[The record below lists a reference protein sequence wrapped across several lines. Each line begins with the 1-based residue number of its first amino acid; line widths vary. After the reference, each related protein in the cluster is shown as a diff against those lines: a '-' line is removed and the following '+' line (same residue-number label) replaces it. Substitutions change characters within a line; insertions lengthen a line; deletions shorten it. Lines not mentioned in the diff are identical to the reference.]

1 VVGRV
6 ANALVGTVIVALT
19 APGSARGL
27 VAYLDGSATV

>member
-19 APGSARGL
+19 APGSARL

>member
-27 VAYLDGSATV
+27 GAYRDGSATV